1 MRKHVLITGG
11 MGFIGHHVAAKL
23 QTIGWKISII
33 DLVQMGSLIEQRMDH
48 VKAKKIDYHNIVDR
62 DSMELYMMKNKI
74 THILHLANHAN
85 QAQVAADPVGAVNSI
100 VNSTAHM
107 ADIAKKHGC
116 KFVYLSSSMVYGDF
130 KFIPAPEEHPLNPVN
145 LYGILKKQA
154 EEIISEFLRGTDYTI
169 IRPSAVY
176 GPRDNFR
183 RVINKWCFAALKN
196 DPIEVNN
203 PAELLDFT
211 FVDDLADGIAL
222 AVDEEKT
229 HGTIYNMTAESSRSL
244 GEVAQM
250 IRYMS
255 GSKSKIVIR
264 PANAEMPARGALNSS
279 DARHHLKWK
288 PVTDL
293 ETGIEKTIDWMRPW
307 AENNVS
313 I

>member
-1 MRKHVLITGG
+1 M
-11 MGFIGHHVAAKL
+11 
-23 QTIGWKISII
+23 
-33 DLVQMGSLIEQRMDH
+33 
-48 VKAKKIDYHNIVDR
+48 
-62 DSMELYMMKNKI
+62 
-74 THILHLANHAN
+74 
-85 QAQVAADPVGAVNSI
+85 
-100 VNSTAHM
+100 
-107 ADIAKKHGC
+107 
-116 KFVYLSSSMVYGDF
+116 
-130 KFIPAPEEHPLNPVN
+130 
-145 LYGILKKQA
+145 
-154 EEIISEFLRGTDYTI
+154 
-169 IRPSAVY
+169 
-176 GPRDNFR
+176 
-183 RVINKWCFAALKN
+183 
-196 DPIEVNN
+196 
-203 PAELLDFT
+203 LDFT